1 MPIPCVAKKTSN
13 QIIDEK
19 YVKAKQKSW
28 TRRVNWNA
36 GYYFLF
42 LLVFSIL
49 NAVYTIQEINEGE
62 KYKEPKNSTI
72 IEEFKN
78 STLDII
84 NEFKNSTFEEFKNST
99 LDIDEFKNST
109 IEEDLREDEEDA
121 DKSIDYKIF
130 KWALPSTFGQFFF
143 CHVQLMIIV
152 GLCLDGG
159 HSVFAR
165 FFNTKPLQ
173 ASLT

>member
-1 MPIPCVAKKTSN
+1 MPIPCVAKKTPN

-19 YVKAKQKSW
+19 YVKAKQKAW

-49 NAVYTIQEINEGE
+49 NVVYVVHEINE
-62 KYKEPKNSTI
+62 KEASWPQEHDNSTV
-72 IEEFKN
+72 
-78 STLDII
+78 
-84 NEFKNSTFEEFKNST
+84 EEFKNST

-109 IEEDLREDEEDA
+109 IEEDESGENPTL
-121 DKSIDYKIF
+121 DYKIF
-130 KWALPSTFGQFFF
+130 KHAIPTIFGQFFF

-159 HSVFAR
+159 YSVFAK

-173 ASLT
+173 ASLTYFSNY